1 MKQKSLSVSGG
12 CHYHG
17 KKIVLRPL
25 SVTSFEVLQAYKMH
39 VSSMCLGCTKL
50 GRWAKPCD
58 ATRAWMSTEA
68 LKFPKSVVAKEL
80 LDENKAHGC
89 TLGTWALVPF
99 PLHVTIFWMVTD
111 LMMRTEISHLKNS
124 IGERGAWRITRE
136 ILIHSWISLQRIW
149 LKLTSLST
157 AFPSDLRL
165 RLKRWHQCFAWRP

>member
-17 KKIVLRPL
+17 KKLSWDHYQSLLLRSCKLTRCTCHLCALVAPNWTMSKTMWRYSCL
-25 SVTSFEVLQAYKMH
+25 NEHWSLEVSQ
-39 VSSMCLGCTKL
+39 VCCCQGTP
-50 GRWAKPCD
+50 GWEQG
-58 ATRAWMSTEA
+58 AWM
-68 LKFPKSVVAKEL
+68 
-80 LDENKAHGC
+80 HIGH
-89 TLGTWALVPF
+89 LGTCSF